1 MIETRNFR
9 ILRNVVLTVLCLW
22 VAIPLYVVVSTS
34 LKPLK
39 DVAGLFQW
47 IPREIT
53 ASPYLDIWTTVPLAK
68 YFQNSLIITVCATL
82 CSVTVAV
89 LAAYAIARLQ
99 FKGKRAFSL
108 TVLSTQM
115 FPGILFLLPLY
126 LIFTQIRNLTGLQ
139 LQGSYLG
146 LIITYMTFT
155 LPFAIWMLSGYFAS
169 IPKEL
174 EEASMID
181 GTGRMGALIRVI
193 LPVAKPGIIAV
204 AVYSFISAWGE
215 VLFASVLTN
224 EATKT
229 LSLGLKAY
237 ASESDVF
244 WNQLMAASVV
254 VSLPVLI
261 GFILVQKHL
270 VAGLSAGAVK

>member
-1 MIETRNFR
+1 MIETRKFR
-9 ILRNVVLTVLCLW
+9 ILRNIVLTILSLW

-34 LKPLK
+34 IKPLK

-53 ASPYLDIWTTVPLAK
+53 LAPYLDIWTTVPLAK
-68 YFQNSLIITVCATL
+68 YFQNSLIITICATA

-89 LAAYAIARLQ
+89 LAAYAIARLP
-99 FKGKRAFSL
+99 FKGKRVFSL

-126 LIFTQIRNLTGLQ
+126 LIFTQIRNMTGLQ

-181 GTGRMGALIRVI
+181 GTGRMGALFRVI

-270 VAGLSAGAVK
+270 VAGLSSGAVK

>member
-1 MIETRNFR
+1 MIETRSFR
-9 ILRNVVLTVLCLW
+9 ILRAVVLAGLSLW
-22 VAIPLYVVVSTS
+22 VAVPLYVVLSTS

-39 DVAGLFQW
+39 DVSGLFQW

-53 ASPYLDIWTTVPLAK
+53 FAPFIDIWSTVPLAR
-68 YFQNSLIITVCATL
+68 YFQNSLIVTICATA
-82 CSVTVAV
+82 CSVVVAV
-89 LAAYAIARLQ
+89 LAAYAIARLP
-99 FKGKRAFSL
+99 FRGKRPFSL
-108 TVLSTQM
+108 VVLSTQM

-126 LIFTQIRNLTGLQ
+126 LIFTQIRNVTGIQ

-155 LPFAIWMLSGYFAS
+155 LPFAIWMLTGYFAS

-181 GTGRMGALIRVI
+181 GTGRMGALIRVV

-229 LSLGLKAY
+229 LSLGLKSY

>member
-9 ILRNVVLTVLCLW
+9 ILRNIVLTILSLW
-22 VAIPLYVVVSTS
+22 VAVPLYVVVSTS

-39 DVAGLFQW
+39 DVSGLFQW
-47 IPREIT
+47 MPDEIT
-53 ASPYLDIWTTVPLAK
+53 LAPYFDIWTTVPLAK
-68 YFQNSLIITVCATL
+68 YFQNSLIITVAATI

-89 LAAYAIARLQ
+89 LAAYAVARLQ
-99 FKGKRAFSL
+99 FRGRRAFSL

-126 LIFTQIRNLTGLQ
+126 LIFTQIRNITGLQ

-155 LPFAIWMLSGYFAS
+155 LPFAIWMLTGYFAA

-181 GTGRMGALIRVI
+181 GTGRMGALFRVI

-229 LSLGLKAY
+229 LSLGLKSY

>member
-9 ILRNVVLTVLCLW
+9 ILRNIVLTVLSLW

-34 LKPLK
+34 VKPLK

-47 IPREIT
+47 IPETIT
-53 ASPYLDIWTTVPLAK
+53 LAPYLDIWTTVPLAK
-68 YFQNSLIITVCATL
+68 YFQNSLIITVCATV

-89 LAAYAIARLQ
+89 LAAYAIARLP

-126 LIFTQIRNLTGLQ
+126 LIFTQIRNITGLQ

-146 LIITYMTFT
+146 LSITYMTFT

-174 EEASMID
+174 EEAAMID
-181 GTGRMGALIRVI
+181 GTGRLGALIRVI

-229 LSLGLKAY
+229 LSLGLKSY

-254 VSLPVLI
+254 VSLPLLI

-270 VAGLSAGAVK
+270 VAALSDGAVK

>member
-1 MIETRNFR
+1 MIETRTFR
-9 ILRNVVLTVLCLW
+9 ILRAVVLSLLTLW
-22 VAIPLYVVVSTS
+22 VAVPLFVVVSTS

-39 DVAGLFQW
+39 DVSGVFTW
-47 IPREIT
+47 IPETLT
-53 ASPYLDIWTTVPLAK
+53 AAPYFDIWKTVPLGR
-68 YFQNSLIITVCATL
+68 YFVNSLIVTSIATIF
-82 CSVTVAV
+82 SVIVAV
-89 LAAYAIARLQ
+89 LAAYAIARFD
-99 FKGKRAFSL
+99 FKGRRAFRL

-115 FPGILFLLPLY
+115 FPGILFLLPLF
-126 LIFTQIRNLTGLQ
+126 LIFTQIRNLTGFQ
-139 LQGSYLG
+139 LQGSYTG
-146 LIITYMTFT
+146 LIITYLTFT

-169 IPKEL
+169 IPREL

-181 GTGRMGALIRVI
+181 GTGRMGALVRVV

-204 AVYSFISAWGE
+204 AVYSFITAWGE

-224 EATKT
+224 ERTKT
-229 LSLGLKAY
+229 LSMGLKAY
-237 ASESDVF
+237 ASSTDVF

-261 GFILVQKHL
+261 GFILVQRHL

>member
-9 ILRNVVLTVLCLW
+9 ILRNVVLTILSLW

-229 LSLGLKAY
+229 LSLGLKSY

>member
-9 ILRNVVLTVLCLW
+9 ILRNIVLTVLSLW
-22 VAIPLYVVVSTS
+22 VAIPLFVVVSTS

-39 DVAGLFQW
+39 DVSGLFQW

-53 ASPYLDIWTTVPLAK
+53 LSPYVDIWTTVPLAK
-68 YFQNSLIITVCATL
+68 YFQNSLIITVCATV

-89 LAAYAIARLQ
+89 LAAYAIARLP

-126 LIFTQIRNLTGLQ
+126 LIFTQIRNMTGLQ

-181 GTGRMGALIRVI
+181 GTGRMGALFRVI

-270 VAGLSAGAVK
+270 VAGLSSGAVK

>member
-9 ILRNVVLTVLCLW
+9 ILRNIVLTVLSLW
-22 VAIPLYVVVSTS
+22 VAVPLYVVVSTS

-39 DVAGLFQW
+39 DVSGLFQW
-47 IPREIT
+47 IPHEIT

-68 YFQNSLIITVCATL
+68 YFQNSLIITICATA

-126 LIFTQIRNLTGLQ
+126 LIFTQIRNMTGLQ

-181 GTGRMGALIRVI
+181 GTGRMGALFRVI

-270 VAGLSAGAVK
+270 VAGLSSGAVK

>member
-9 ILRNVVLTVLCLW
+9 ILRNIVLTILSLW
-22 VAIPLYVVVSTS
+22 VAVPLYVVVSTS

-39 DVAGLFQW
+39 DVSGLFQW
-47 IPREIT
+47 IPDELT

-68 YFQNSLIITVCATL
+68 YFQNSLIITVAATV

-89 LAAYAIARLQ
+89 LAAYAVARLQ
-99 FKGKRAFSL
+99 FRGRRAFSL

-126 LIFTQIRNLTGLQ
+126 LIFTQIRNVTGLQ

-155 LPFAIWMLSGYFAS
+155 LPFAIWMLTGYFAA

-181 GTGRMGALIRVI
+181 GTGRMGALFRVI

-229 LSLGLKAY
+229 LSLGLKSY

>member
-9 ILRNVVLTVLCLW
+9 ILRNIVLTVLSLW

-39 DVAGLFQW
+39 DVSGLFQW
-47 IPREIT
+47 IPDEIT
-53 ASPYLDIWTTVPLAK
+53 ASPYIDIWTTVPLAK
-68 YFQNSLIITVCATL
+68 YFQNSLIITIAATT
-82 CSVTVAV
+82 CSVIVAV
-89 LAAYAIARLQ
+89 LAAYAVARLQ
-99 FKGKRAFSL
+99 FKGRRAFSL

-126 LIFTQIRNLTGLQ
+126 LIFTQIRNITGLQ

-155 LPFAIWMLSGYFAS
+155 LPFAIWMLTGYFAS

-181 GTGRMGALIRVI
+181 GTGRMGALVRVI

-224 EATKT
+224 ESTKT
-229 LSLGLKAY
+229 LSLGLKSY